1 MIMKINKTRTPKKEE
16 VIERINK
23 LDPNNNKNQL
33 EKPLVKKRGKK
44 EHDDGFEHR
53 SSKESSV

>member
-23 LDPNNNKNQL
+23 LDPNNNKNQQ
-33 EKPLVKKRGKK
+33 EKPMVKKHGKK

-53 SSKESSV
+53 SSRESAV